1 MDEYTFKQLLKLI
14 LLVPTIVFIF
24 FITNSF
30 LNSKKSVLTPPPP
43 TPEIVYKYTAEF
55 SAYSLS
61 ESETDGDPCTGA
73 RSLNLCKLKP
83 ILEERGL
90 KICASRDLPLDTMI
104 DIEGVGQC
112 IILDRMNLRYLGT
125 GNIDILMDSKEVAN
139 DFGRKEVRYN
149 IIN

>member
-1 MDEYTFKQLLKLI
+1 MKVEFIKDLFRIMGFELSMLLIIIIIGICTNPKQ
-14 LLVPTIVFIF
+14 
-24 FITNSF
+24 
-30 LNSKKSVLTPPPP
+30 TPPPP
-43 TPEIVYKYTAEF
+43 PETIVEKTWEYTAEF

-61 ESETDGDPCTGA
+61 EAETDGDPCIGS

-104 DIEGVGQC
+104 YIEGVGEC

-149 IIN
+149 KF